1 MVLVVAGLL
10 GSTVYKVEQSTI
22 VKVKPGA
29 TASLNGYTLTYKGM
43 SEGTG
48 AAELDARHGHLRRAQ
63 GRQAARHAGAAH
75 RRVSP

>member
-22 VKVKPGA
+22 VKVKPGE

-43 SEGTG
+43 TESTG
-48 AAELDARHGHLRRAQ
+48 AAELDARRRDLRRDQ
-63 GRQAARHAGAAH
+63 GRQVARHAGAAH
-75 RRVSP
+75 RRVSR